1 MHIHCYGRHGAV
13 CQPQLLGRGLAQLPR
28 DQIYV
33 ATKVGKYKA
42 GEPEDFSGERVKR
55 SVHESL
61 ERLGGLLVS
70 LQHSAHNCTCKRMLW
85 NRHAEGSVLHRLC
98 PGAESAND
106 GA

>member
-1 MHIHCYGRHGAV
+1 MCL
-13 CQPQLLGRGLAQLPR
+13 PQLLGRGLAQLPR

-61 ERLGGLLVS
+61 QRLGELPALLEA
-70 LQHSAHNCTCKRMLW
+70 QHTQAHKREMLW
-85 NRHAEGSVLHRLC
+85 RRHAEYDV
-98 PGAESAND
+98 P
-106 GA
+106 